1 MPPKILVVDDEPDL
15 ELLIRQM
22 FRKQIRD
29 DELRFEFAQ
38 NGVQAL
44 QRLDEHPDISV
55 ILSDINMPEMDGLT
69 LLEKV
74 GEKNNPAIKAV
85 IISAYGD
92 MENIRTAMNRG
103 AFDFLTKPID
113 FIDLDLTVRKTMQQL
128 EVIRQAVKARDEL
141 VAVQRDLSTA
151 TRIQQSLLPKTF
163 PPFPHRSEIDIYA
176 EMLTAKEVGGDFYD
190 FYLIDEDRLAF
201 AIGDVSGKGI
211 PAAIYMAVS
220 RTLLK
225 AIAHQIVNPGEVLRK
240 LNTLLIPESDDSTFV
255 TIFYGVL
262 NLHTGEV
269 QFSNGGHNLPY
280 RVRSTGEIE
289 QLPMTEGMFLGKF
302 PHRDFETK
310 SLRLTEGDSL
320 FLYTDGVSEAMDSEM
335 NLYEERRLESYL
347 RSAGGKGVQ
356 EVVRG
361 SIADLKKHTREA
373 PQSDDIT
380 VLTLRYTGKN
390 GSSRSADKLGGVA
403 VTWQTASL

>member
-15 ELLIRQM
+15 EVLIRQR

-29 DELRFEFAQ
+29 DELHFEFAQ

-44 QRLDEHPDISV
+44 QKLDEHQDISV

-74 GEKNNPAIKAV
+74 GERNNPGIKSV

-113 FIDLDLTVRKTMQQL
+113 FADLERTVQKTMQQL
-128 EVIRQAVKARDEL
+128 EIIRHALKARDEL

-163 PPFPHRSEIDIYA
+163 PPFPNRPEVDVYA

-190 FYLIDEDRLAF
+190 FYFIDEDRLAF
-201 AIGDVSGKGI
+201 AVGDVSGKGI
-211 PAAIYMAVS
+211 PAAIYMAVC

-225 AIAHQIVNPGEVLRK
+225 AIAYQIVNPGEVLRK
-240 LNTLLIPESDDSTFV
+240 LNTLLIPESDAATFV
-255 TIFYGVL
+255 TVFYGVL
-262 NLHTGEV
+262 NIHTGEV

-280 RVRSTGEIE
+280 HVRSTGEVD
-289 QLPMTEGMFLGKF
+289 QLPMSDGALLGKI
-302 PHRDFETK
+302 PHMDFETR
-310 SLRLTEGDSL
+310 RLQLAKGDSL
-320 FLYTDGVSEAMDSEM
+320 FVYTDGVSEAMDSDM
-335 NLYEERRLESYL
+335 NQYQEQRLESYL
-347 RSAGGKGVQ
+347 RTSGGSAIQDIVKGTITDI
-356 EVVRG
+356 R
-361 SIADLKKHTREA
+361 KHTREA
-373 PQSDDIT
+373 AQSDDIT
-380 VLTLRYTGKN
+380 VLTLRYLGRN
-390 GSSRSADKLGGVA
+390 G
-403 VTWQTASL
+403 T

>member
-1 MPPKILVVDDEPDL
+1 MATKDDSLPPKILVVDDEPDL
-15 ELLIRQM
+15 ELLIRQR

-29 DELRFEFAQ
+29 NELRFEFAQ
-38 NGVQAL
+38 NGLQAL
-44 QRLDEHPDISV
+44 QKLDEHGDITV

-74 GEKNNPAIKAV
+74 GERNNPAIKSV

-113 FIDLDLTVRKTMQQL
+113 FADLELTVQKTMQQL
-128 EVIRQAVKARDEL
+128 DVIRHTLKARDEL

-163 PPFPHRSEIDIYA
+163 PPFPHRPEIDVYA

-190 FYLIDEDRLAF
+190 FYFIDEDRLAF
-201 AIGDVSGKGI
+201 AVGDVSGKGI

-225 AIAHQIVNPGEVLRK
+225 AIAFQIVNPGEVLRK
-240 LNTLLIPESDDSTFV
+240 LNTLLIPESDAATFV
-255 TIFYGVL
+255 TVFFGVL
-262 NLHTGEV
+262 NIHTGEV

-280 RVRSTGEIE
+280 LVRATGEVE
-289 QLPMTEGMFLGKF
+289 QLPMSDGVLLGKI
-302 PHRDFETK
+302 PHMDFETK
-310 SLRLTEGDSL
+310 RLHLAKGDSL
-320 FLYTDGVSEAMDSEM
+320 FIYTDGVSEAMDSEM
-335 NLYEERRLESYL
+335 NQYQEERLESYL
-347 RSAGGKGVQ
+347 KTTAGISIQ
-356 EVVRG
+356 DIVRG
-361 SIADLKKHTREA
+361 SIADIKKHTLGA

-380 VLTLRYTGKN
+380 VLTLRYAGKN
-390 GSSRSADKLGGVA
+390 G
-403 VTWQTASL
+403 T

>member
-15 ELLIRQM
+15 EVLIRQR

-29 DELRFEFAQ
+29 EELQFEFAQ

-44 QRLDEHPDISV
+44 QKLEEHLDVSV

-69 LLEKV
+69 LLERV
-74 GEKNNPAIKAV
+74 AERNNPSLKSV

-113 FIDLDLTVRKTMQQL
+113 FADLELTLQKTMQQL
-128 EVIRQAVKARDEL
+128 ELIRKGLKARDEL

-163 PPFPHRSEIDIYA
+163 PPFPHRPEVDVYA

-190 FYLIDEDRLAF
+190 YYFIDEDRLAF
-201 AIGDVSGKGI
+201 AVGDVSGKGI

-240 LNTLLIPESDDSTFV
+240 LNTLLIPESDASTFV
-255 TIFYGVL
+255 TVFFGVL
-262 NLHTGEV
+262 NIRSGEV

-280 RVRSTGEIE
+280 HLRSTGEVE
-289 QLPMTEGMFLGKF
+289 QLPMTDGMLLGKI
-302 PHRDFETK
+302 PHVDFETK
-310 SLRLTEGDSL
+310 RIHLSKGDRM
-320 FLYTDGVSEAMDSEM
+320 FVYTDGVSEAMDSEM
-335 NLYEERRLESYL
+335 NQYQEERLESYL
-347 RSAGGKGVQ
+347 KTTGGNTIQDLAK
-356 EVVRG
+356 G
-361 SIADLKKHTREA
+361 SIADLKKHTRGA

-380 VLTLRYTGKN
+380 VLTLGYIGKN
-390 GSSRSADKLGGVA
+390 GS
-403 VTWQTASL
+403 

>member
-1 MPPKILVVDDEPDL
+1 MATKDDSLPPKILVVDDEPDL
-15 ELLIRQM
+15 ELLIRQR

-29 DELRFEFAQ
+29 NELRFEFAQ
-38 NGVQAL
+38 NGLQAL
-44 QRLDEHPDISV
+44 QKLDEHGDITV

-74 GEKNNPAIKAV
+74 GERNNPAIKSV

-113 FIDLDLTVRKTMQQL
+113 FADLELTVQKTMQQL
-128 EVIRQAVKARDEL
+128 DVIRHALKARDEL

-163 PPFPHRSEIDIYA
+163 PPFPHRPEIDVYA

-190 FYLIDEDRLAF
+190 FYFIDEDRLAF
-201 AIGDVSGKGI
+201 AVGDVSGKGI

-225 AIAHQIVNPGEVLRK
+225 AIAFQIVNPGEVLRK
-240 LNTLLIPESDDSTFV
+240 LNTLLIPESDAATFV
-255 TIFYGVL
+255 TVFFGVL
-262 NLHTGEV
+262 NIHTGEV

-280 RVRSTGEIE
+280 LVRATGEVE
-289 QLPMTEGMFLGKF
+289 QLPMSDGVLLGKI
-302 PHRDFETK
+302 PHMDFETK
-310 SLRLTEGDSL
+310 RLHLAKGDSL
-320 FLYTDGVSEAMDSEM
+320 FIYTDGVSEAMDSEM
-335 NLYEERRLESYL
+335 NQYQEERLESYL
-347 RSAGGKGVQ
+347 KTTAGISIQDIVQ
-356 EVVRG
+356 G
-361 SIADLKKHTREA
+361 SIADIKKHTLGA

-380 VLTLRYTGKN
+380 VLTLRYAGKN
-390 GSSRSADKLGGVA
+390 G
-403 VTWQTASL
+403 T

>member
-15 ELLIRQM
+15 ELLIRQR

-44 QRLDEHPDISV
+44 HRLDEHPDIAI

-74 GEKNNPAIKAV
+74 NERNNPALKSV

-113 FIDLDLTVRKTMQQL
+113 FADLELTVQKSVRQL
-128 EVIRQAVKARDEL
+128 DIIRTAVRMRDEL
-141 VAVQRDLSTA
+141 VAVQRDLNTA

-163 PPFPHRSEIDIYA
+163 PPFPDRPQIDLFA
-176 EMLTAKEVGGDFYD
+176 QMLTAKEVGGDFYD
-190 FYLIDEDRLAF
+190 FYFIEQDRLAF
-201 AIGDVSGKGI
+201 AVGDVSGKGI
-211 PAAIYMAVS
+211 PAAIYMAVC

-240 LNTLLIPESDDSTFV
+240 LNALLIPESDPQTFV
-255 TIFYGVL
+255 TVFYGVL
-262 NLHTGEV
+262 NVHTGEV
-269 QFSNGGHNLPY
+269 QYSNGGHNLPY
-280 RVRSTGEIE
+280 IVRALGEVE
-289 QLPMTEGMFLGKF
+289 QVPMTDGALLGKI
-302 PHRDFETK
+302 PHLDYETK
-310 SLRLTEGDSL
+310 RFQLGKGDSV
-320 FLYTDGVSEAMDSEM
+320 FIYTDGVSEAMDSAM
-335 NLYEERRLESYL
+335 NMYQEDRLEAYL
-347 RSAGGKGVQ
+347 AKAAGSTIVDMV
-356 EVVRG
+356 EG
-361 SIADLKKHTREA
+361 SIADLKRHTRDA
-373 PQSDDIT
+373 AQSDDIT
-380 VLTLRYTGKN
+380 VLTLRYFGKN
-390 GSSRSADKLGGVA
+390 GR
-403 VTWQTASL
+403 

>member
-15 ELLIRQM
+15 EVLIRQR

-29 DELRFEFAQ
+29 EELRFEFAQ

-44 QRLDEHPDISV
+44 QKLDEHQDISV

-74 GEKNNPAIKAV
+74 GERNNPGIKSV

-113 FIDLDLTVRKTMQQL
+113 FADLELTVQKTMQQL
-128 EVIRQAVKARDEL
+128 EIIGHALKARDEL
-141 VAVQRDLSTA
+141 VAVQRDLTTA

-163 PPFPHRSEIDIYA
+163 PPFPNRPEVDVYA

-190 FYLIDEDRLAF
+190 FYFIDEDRLAF
-201 AIGDVSGKGI
+201 AVGDVSGKGI
-211 PAAIYMAVS
+211 PAAIYMAVC

-225 AIAHQIVNPGEVLRK
+225 AIAFQIVNPGEVLRK
-240 LNTLLIPESDDSTFV
+240 LNTLLIPESDAATFV
-255 TIFYGVL
+255 TVFYGVL
-262 NLHTGEV
+262 NIHTGEV

-280 RVRSTGEIE
+280 HVRATGEVE
-289 QLPMTEGMFLGKF
+289 QLPMTDGALLGKI
-302 PHRDFETK
+302 PHMDFETK
-310 SLRLTEGDSL
+310 RLHLAKGDSL
-320 FLYTDGVSEAMDSEM
+320 FVYTDGVSEAMDSDM
-335 NLYEERRLESYL
+335 NQYQEERLESYL
-347 RSAGGKGVQ
+347 RSAGGSAIQDIVKGTITDI
-356 EVVRG
+356 RR
-361 SIADLKKHTREA
+361 HTREA
-373 PQSDDIT
+373 AQSDDIT
-380 VLTLRYTGKN
+380 VLTLRYLGKN
-390 GSSRSADKLGGVA
+390 G
-403 VTWQTASL
+403 T

>member
-1 MPPKILVVDDEPDL
+1 MPHKILVVDDEPDL
-15 ELLIRQM
+15 EVLIKQR

-29 DELRFEFAQ
+29 DDLRFEFAQ

-44 QRLDEHPDISV
+44 EKIDAHPDITV

-74 GEKNNPAIKAV
+74 GERNNPGIKSV

-113 FIDLDLTVRKTMQQL
+113 FADLELTVQKTMQQL
-128 EVIRQAVKARDEL
+128 ELIKHALKARDEL

-163 PPFPHRSEIDIYA
+163 PPFPHRPEIDVYA

-190 FYLIDEDRLAF
+190 FYFIDEDRLAF
-201 AIGDVSGKGI
+201 AVGDVSGKGI

-225 AIAHQIVNPGEVLRK
+225 AVANQIMNPGEVLRK
-240 LNTLLIPESDDSTFV
+240 LNTLLIPESDVTTFV
-255 TIFYGVL
+255 TVFFGVI
-262 NLHTGEV
+262 NVRTGEV
-269 QFSNGGHNLPY
+269 QYSNGGHNPPY
-280 RVRSTGEIE
+280 LVRSTGEVE
-289 QLPMTEGMFLGKF
+289 QLPLTDGMFLGKI
-302 PHRDFETK
+302 PSVDYETK
-310 SLRLTEGDSL
+310 KVRLSRGDSI
-320 FLYTDGVSEAMDSEM
+320 FVYTDGVSEAMDADM
-335 NLYEERRLESYL
+335 NQYQEERLELYL
-347 RSAGGKGVQ
+347 KSAGAATIRDFVQ
-356 EVVRG
+356 G
-361 SIADLKKHTREA
+361 SLADIKKHTREA
-373 PQSDDIT
+373 VQSDDIT
-380 VLTLRYTGKN
+380 VLSLRYIGKN
-390 GSSRSADKLGGVA
+390 GS
-403 VTWQTASL
+403 